1 MIGSMRCTLSL
12 FYIKPQRKDGDGF
25 SQKSCT
31 LSLFYIKPQRLA
43 TRYMAGRRCTLSL
56 FYIKPQLQY
65 RGIEQLAVVPYHFS
79 TSNHNSAQRDSFFSG
94 LYLIT
99 FLHQTTTCTASV
111 HGSESCTLSLFY
123 IKPQHEQIKNT
134 KEDSCTLS
142 LFYIKPQPP
151 LGATDT
157 LRGCTLSLFYI
168 KPQRCRKS
176 STGNPVV
183 PYHFSTS
190 NHNVSDVLTACIQL
204 YLITFLHQTTTCWT
218 HRVYISC
225 CTLSLFYI
233 KPQPQINYPTIQ
245 SRCTLSLFYIKPQL
259 TGHISSKKMRCTLSL
274 FYIKPQPIAEDETL
288 NIVVPYHFSTSNH
301 NYRAPPSVRRGVVP
315 YHFSTSNHNIC
326 LFQKKQC
333 YVVPYHFSTS
343 NHNVARVL
351 Y

>member
-168 KPQRCRKS
+168 KPQ
-176 STGNPVV
+176 
-183 PYHFSTS
+183 
-190 NHNVSDVLTACIQL
+190 
-204 YLITFLHQTTTCWT
+204 
-218 HRVYISC
+218 
-225 CTLSLFYI
+225 
-233 KPQPQINYPTIQ
+233 PQINYPTIQ

-301 NYRAPPSVRRGVVP
+301 N
-315 YHFSTSNHNIC
+315 
-326 LFQKKQC
+326 
-333 YVVPYHFSTS
+333 
-343 NHNVARVL
+343 VARVL